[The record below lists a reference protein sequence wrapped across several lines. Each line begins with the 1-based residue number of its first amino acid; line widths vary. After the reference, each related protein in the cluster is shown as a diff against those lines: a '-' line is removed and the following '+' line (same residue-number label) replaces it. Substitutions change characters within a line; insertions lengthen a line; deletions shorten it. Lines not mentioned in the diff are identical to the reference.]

1 MDYFYIIANRQ
12 KSQNREI
19 CAFIKDYLE
28 LRGKT
33 CIIDEGISNG
43 RNINSLN
50 SYRYTNPNSVP
61 ENTQCVLV
69 IGGDGTL
76 IQAARDLMTR
86 KLPMIG
92 INNGTLG
99 YLAEVDFEGIPY
111 VLDCLINDQYNI
123 EHRMMLHGIIT
134 QNQRQIVSDFALNDI
149 VLTRGRNMKVNY
161 YNIYVN
167 GELLNKYTADGIII
181 STPTGSTAYSL
192 SAGGPLV
199 DPKASLI
206 LITPISPH
214 SLHNRSVILSSNSH
228 IAIEVSSVSDKEVEP
243 CYAYFDGNEVA
254 KLDFSDMVE
263 IHRATF
269 TTKIIKVNHVSFM
282 EILRRKMA
290 DR

>member
-1 MDYFYIIANRQ
+1 MDYFYVIANKQ
-12 KSQNREI
+12 KEKNKEI
-19 CAFIKDYLE
+19 SLFIKEYLE
-28 LRGKT
+28 MRGKV
-33 CIIDEGISNG
+33 CVIDYGING
-43 RNINSLN
+43 NKEDS
-50 SYRYTNPNSVP
+50 SYRYTDPKNVP
-61 ENTQCVLV
+61 LNTECVLV

-111 VLDCLINDQYNI
+111 VLDCLMSNQYQI
-123 EHRMMLHGIIT
+123 ENRMMIHGLVS
-134 QNQRQIVSDFALNDI
+134 QGNQQTVSNFALNDI
-149 VLTRGRNMKVNY
+149 ILTRGKNMKVNY

-199 DPKASLI
+199 EPKASLFV
-206 LITPISPH
+206 ITPISPH
-214 SLHNRSVILSSNSH
+214 SLHNRSVILSSDSQ

-254 KLDFSDMVE
+254 KLNFGDMVE
-263 IHRATF
+263 VHKSTF
-269 TTKIIKVNHVSFM
+269 TTKIVKVNHVSFM
-282 EILRRKMA
+282 EILRRKMS
-290 DR
+290 DK